1 MLNELAIP
9 IIQAPM
15 LGATTAELA
24 IAVSRA
30 GGLGSLA
37 AAGSS
42 AAKLMQ
48 DVAAIRA
55 ATDKPF
61 GVNIFIQS
69 EISPESATVEAALQ
83 RLKPWRERYGLPSQ
97 SIPNKWAESFKDQ
110 FAALLEA
117 APPAASFTFGCL
129 TADQAGA
136 LKARGTFVIGTA
148 TTVGEAKAWAAAGA
162 DAICAQGFEAGGHRG
177 TFLTNAW
184 ESSIGTF
191 ALVRTIA
198 KAVDLPVI
206 AAGGIMDG
214 AGIAAALLL
223 GAAAVQLGTAY
234 LLCEEAVTNSAWR
247 QAIEAAPDDPTRL
260 TRVISGRYARGIEN
274 EFMRALQPVEAE
286 IPAYPIQNALTQDLR
301 AAAAKANSPD
311 VLSLWAGQGVKL
323 ARPAKAGD
331 LTAALWRET
340 REILE
345 TRSREILAHGR
356 AE

>member
-1 MLNELAIP
+1 MLKELAIP

-15 LGATTAELA
+15 LGATTAEIA
-24 IAVSRA
+24 VAVSRA
-30 GGLGSLA
+30 GGLGFLA

-42 AAKLMQ
+42 PAKLME
-48 DVAAIRA
+48 DVASIRA
-55 ATDKPF
+55 ATDRPF

-69 EISPESATVEAALQ
+69 EISPDSTIVAAALE

-97 SIPNKWAESFKDQ
+97 SIPTKWAESFKDQ

-129 TADQAGA
+129 TADQARA
-136 LKARGTFVIGTA
+136 LKARGTYVIGTA
-148 TTVGEAKAWAAAGA
+148 TTVTEAKAWAAVGA

-177 TFLTNAW
+177 TFLNNAW

-191 ALVRTIA
+191 ALVRTIV

-214 AGIAAALLL
+214 AGIAAALFL
-223 GAAAVQLGTAY
+223 GAAAVQLGTVY
-234 LLCEEAVTNSAWR
+234 LLCDEAVTNAAWR

-286 IPAYPIQNALTQDLR
+286 IPPYPIQNALTQDLR
-301 AAAAKANSPD
+301 AAAAKAKSPD

-323 ARPAKAGD
+323 ARPAKAAD
-331 LTAALWRET
+331 LTAVLWRET

-345 TRSREILAHGR
+345 ARSREILAR
-356 AE
+356 FKSQ